1 VTERLA
7 VQFRGE
13 LFNVL
18 NRANFFLPTTT
29 VSSSSFGTITQAAD
43 GANTGA
49 QRQIQFALKVVF

>member
-1 VTERLA
+1 